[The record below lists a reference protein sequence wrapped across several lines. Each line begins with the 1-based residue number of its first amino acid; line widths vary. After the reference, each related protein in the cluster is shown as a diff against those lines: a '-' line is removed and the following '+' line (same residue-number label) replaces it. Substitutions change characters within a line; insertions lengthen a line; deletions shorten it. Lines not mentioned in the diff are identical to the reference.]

1 MLNYSNM
8 KFIGVD
14 GQFQVGFR
22 FQNALFILVTA
33 SDTQGGCEGVDLDV
47 GILRCF
53 RGKISRVR
61 EFFIEV
67 MCSSFLAVAHVWTHI

>member
-1 MLNYSNM
+1 M

-22 FQNALFILVTA
+22 FQDALFILVTA

-67 MCSSFLAVAHVWTHI
+67 MCSSFLAVAHLWTHI